1 MYIPEDVDKI
11 IKIIEE
17 AGFEAYAVGGCVRD
31 SLLGIEPKDWDITT
45 SAKPEE
51 IKQIFPRTVDTGIEH
66 GTVSVLIGKTP
77 YEVTTYR
84 LDGVY
89 SDGRH
94 PDKVEFSSSL
104 AEDLKRRDFTINAM
118 AYSEKTG
125 VVDLFGGKQ
134 DLQEGY
140 IRCVG
145 NPMERFSE
153 DALRMLRAIRFGAK
167 LNFTIEEKT
176 YSAIG
181 NLKENLA
188 KISKER
194 IFIELNKTLE
204 SDLPQRLIDVKD
216 TGLADFISPLFSQVD
231 KRSYHGLDKLKG
243 TPKHLSLRW
252 AAFLYLIGEEKAIAI
267 LKDLKSDNE
276 NIRIVKYLIRY
287 IDYDLDG
294 GIYRLKI
301 LLNRIDYENLKLLL
315 ELKAA
320 GFGKELSDILRIR
333 KNLEQIIENKEA
345 YRISDLAISGK
356 DLISLGIKQGKQI
369 GDTLDFLLDEVM
381 KNPKLN
387 QKEILKDM
395 VKKHL

>member
-11 IKIIEE
+11 IKTIEE

-118 AYSEKTG
+118 AYSKKTG

-176 YSAIG
+176 YLAIG

-231 KRSYHGLDKLKG
+231 KRSYQGLDKLKG